1 MAGIAPKL
9 SAALRRRV
17 LLGGAA
23 ALAGTAALR
32 PAAAQTETWPARPIR
47 LVVPWAPGGASDLLG
62 RLVARKLSESLGQQV
77 VVDNRAGA
85 GGTVGMQHVAR
96 ALPDGYTLIQGT
108 SSTIGLTPVLMNPEP
123 FDGTKDFAPIAFV
136 ADDTNGLFISATI
149 PARTAEEFLAWVKAQ
164 PNPVPYASS
173 GVGTPGHIGIEMLA
187 RTRGL
192 SLNHVP
198 YRGAGPA
205 LTDVAA
211 GNVAMIFTGAAGGRA
226 LADAGRVRLIAV
238 TGRARQAA
246 FPDVPTVRELGLE
259 AMDVPVWHG
268 YLAPAGTPRPV
279 LEKLQSALVALLRD
293 PEFVGSLRQQMMEPF
308 PTDQRLDDAQG
319 FVNGSI
325 GRMREMVRS
334 TGIRLE
340 G

>member
-1 MAGIAPKL
+1 MSHAY
-9 SAALRRRV
+9 RRIGRRG
-17 LLGGAA
+17 LIGAA
-23 ALAGTAALR
+23 STLTALGVTPGAVAQQEAWPTR
-32 PAAAQTETWPARPIR
+32 PVW

-62 RLVARKLSESLGQQV
+62 RLVARKLSETLGQQV

-85 GGTVGMQHVAR
+85 GGTVGMQNVAR
-96 ALPDGYTLIQGT
+96 SAPDGYSLVQGT

-123 FDGTKDFAPIAFV
+123 FDGMKDFAPIAFV

-149 PARTAEEFLAWVKAQ
+149 PARTAEEFISWIKAQ

-173 GVGTPGHIGIEMLA
+173 GVGTPGHVGLEMFR

-192 SLNHVP
+192 NLNHIP

-211 GNVAMIFTGAAGGRA
+211 GTVAMIFTGAAGGKA
-226 LADAGRVRLIAV
+226 LADAGRVRLLAL
-238 TGRARQAA
+238 TGRARQPAL
-246 FPDVPTVRELGLE
+246 PDVPTVRELGLE

-268 YLAPAGTPRPV
+268 YFAPAGTPRPV
-279 LEKLQSALVALLRD
+279 LQRLHGALVALLRD
-293 PEFVGSLRQQMMEPF
+293 GEFLTSLGQQMMTPF
-308 PTDQRLDDAQG
+308 PVDQRLEDAQT
-319 FVNGSI
+319 FVDGSI
-325 GRMREMVRS
+325 GRMRDMVRA
-334 TGIRLE
+334 TGIRIE

>member
-1 MAGIAPKL
+1 MSRAIWPVL
-9 SAALRRRV
+9 QRRH
-17 LLGGAA
+17 LLGGAL
-23 ALAGTAALR
+23 ALAAGGTAR
-32 PAAAQTETWPARPIR
+32 RAAAQAEAFPSRPVR
-47 LVVPWAPGGASDLLG
+47 LVVPWAPGGASDVLG

-96 ALPDGYTLIQGT
+96 AAPDGYTLVQGT

-123 FDGTKDFAPIAFV
+123 FDGTREFAPIAFV

-149 PARTAEEFLAWVKAQ
+149 PARTMDEFLAWVRAQ

-173 GVGTPGHIGIEMLA
+173 GVGTPGHVGLEMFA
-187 RTRGL
+187 RTRNL
-192 SLNHVP
+192 NLNHVP

-211 GNVAMIFTGAAGGRA
+211 GNAAMIFTGAAGGKA
-226 LADAGRVRLIAV
+226 LADAGRVRLLAV
-238 TGRARQAA
+238 TGRARQASL
-246 FPDVPTVRELGLE
+246 PDVPTVRELGLE

-268 YLAPAGTPRPV
+268 YFAPAGTPRPV
-279 LEKLQSALVALLRD
+279 LEKLHGAIVALLRD
-293 PEFVGSLRQQMMEPF
+293 AEFVGSLRQQMMEPF
-308 PTDQRLDDAQG
+308 PTDQRLDDAQA
-319 FVNGSI
+319 FVNASI
-325 GRMREMVRS
+325 GRMREMVRA
-334 TGIRLE
+334 TGIRIE